1 MVTRSRLKSVLTG
14 LALYTVAAAL
24 IGYFGVNAYT
34 GKYGLN
40 ARQELDQE
48 IIALTS
54 ELARLKRER
63 AEGEQR
69 VSLLRSDRVD
79 PDMLDERARFQL
91 DYANP
96 HDLVRMIAGARAVR
110 FQKLID
116 SISKVSC
123 RIAVRH
129 SYSFAASRN
138 PLTAGLSWAREGL
151 STLSSS
157 RICHGRLTQ
166 ENRHKGQGSG
176 KGDTALRRN
185 SPESRSS
192 RRCATCC

>member
-1 MVTRSRLKSVLTG
+1 MVSRSRLRSVLTG

-54 ELARLKRER
+54 ELARLRRER

-69 VSLLRSDRVD
+69 VSLLRTDQLD

-96 HDLVRMIAGARAVR
+96 HDLVRMNVPPALPA
-110 FQKLID
+110 QSD
-116 SISKVSC
+116 SK
-123 RIAVRH
+123 
-129 SYSFAASRN
+129 N
-138 PLTAGLSWAREGL
+138 
-151 STLSSS
+151 
-157 RICHGRLTQ
+157 
-166 ENRHKGQGSG
+166 
-176 KGDTALRRN
+176 
-185 SPESRSS
+185 
-192 RRCATCC
+192 

>member
-1 MVTRSRLKSVLTG
+1 MVSRARLKSFLTG
-14 LALYTVAAAL
+14 LALYAMAAAL

-63 AEGEQR
+63 ADSEHR

-79 PDMLDERARFQL
+79 PDMLDERGRYQL

-96 HDLVRMIAGARAVR
+96 HDVVRM
-110 FQKLID
+110 
-116 SISKVSC
+116 
-123 RIAVRH
+123 
-129 SYSFAASRN
+129 
-138 PLTAGLSWAREGL
+138 TAP
-151 STLSSS
+151 
-157 RICHGRLTQ
+157 
-166 ENRHKGQGSG
+166 N
-176 KGDTALRRN
+176 
-185 SPESRSS
+185 
-192 RRCATCC
+192 

>member
-1 MVTRSRLKSVLTG
+1 MVSRTRLKSLLTG
-14 LALYTVAAAL
+14 LALYTMAAL
-24 IGYFGVNAYT
+24 MVGYFGVNAYT

-96 HDLVRMIAGARAVR
+96 RDLIRINKPNCQFALHASPSSRATAEPLRGDDVGSAIP
-110 FQKLID
+110 Q
-116 SISKVSC
+116 ISK
-123 RIAVRH
+123 
-129 SYSFAASRN
+129 
-138 PLTAGLSWAREGL
+138 
-151 STLSSS
+151 
-157 RICHGRLTQ
+157 
-166 ENRHKGQGSG
+166 
-176 KGDTALRRN
+176 
-185 SPESRSS
+185 
-192 RRCATCC
+192 